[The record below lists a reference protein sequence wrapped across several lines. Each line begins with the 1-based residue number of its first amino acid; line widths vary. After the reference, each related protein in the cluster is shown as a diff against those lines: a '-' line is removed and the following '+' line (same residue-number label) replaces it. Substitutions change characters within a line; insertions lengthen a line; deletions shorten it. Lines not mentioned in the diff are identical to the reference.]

1 VTGGGTATYNWVVT
15 KAEQVDGGLHVRG
28 LHLAAVSYLNSKP
41 ILYGLGERAGVRL
54 SLDVPSRL
62 VGYMDGS
69 RQPGADAALLPVI
82 DYLRLEDVALL
93 PVSGIGCDGPT
104 LTVRIFSDRPVGQ
117 IETLA
122 VDGDSHTSVVLAQVV
137 MSKLFGRKV
146 GVVRLTAET
155 VGPRL
160 LIGDKVITAAPTGME
175 HQLDLGEAWKRLTG
189 RPCLFAGWFVKLGA
203 DVERVRAVLAEA
215 ADAGLA
221 RREEIVQEY
230 APKMGWPVDV
240 ARKYV
245 FEYLRY
251 GVGDAQVAAV
261 REFYRLAAE
270 VGAVEAGRE
279 LRVI

>member
-1 VTGGGTATYNWVVT
+1 VT

-41 ILYGLGERAGVRL
+41 ILYGLGARAGVRL

-62 VGYMDGS
+62 VGYMDGT

-82 DYLRLEDVALL
+82 DYLRLKDVALL

-137 MSKLFGRKV
+137 MSKMFGRKV
-146 GVVRLTAET
+146 GMVKLTAET

-160 LIGDKVITAAPTGME
+160 LIGDKVITSAPAGME
-175 HQLDLGEAWKRLTG
+175 HQLDLGEAWKQLTG
-189 RPCLFAGWFVKLGA
+189 RPFLFAGWFVKLSA
-203 DVERVRAVLAEA
+203 DIERVRAVLAEA
-215 ADAGLA
+215 AEAGLA

-230 APKMGWPVDV
+230 GPKMGWPVDV

-261 REFYRLAAE
+261 REFYRLAAQ

-279 LRVI
+279 LVVV